1 MDSNRELLARL
12 AATPR
17 TLAHLVVE
25 ADDALLDR
33 VEQDSWSART
43 VLAHFR
49 DEEYLG
55 MRPAMERMLSER
67 EPDLVFLSGDE
78 WEPRRNRTRDR
89 KEVIL
94 GDFALQRQASLNI
107 LNGLRPEDWE
117 RRGRTAGRDLSL
129 HQLVA
134 TWARH
139 DAEHVAELERLVGE
153 TAAKAIA
160 RRARID

>member
-1 MDSNRELLARL
+1 MDSPRDLLARL

-25 ADDALLDR
+25 ADNPLLDLA
-33 VEQDSWSART
+33 VPGSWSART

-49 DEEYLG
+49 DEEYLA
-55 MRPAMERMLSER
+55 MRPAMERMLAER
-67 EPDLVFLSGDE
+67 EPELVFLSGDD
-78 WEPRRNRTRDR
+78 WEPGRNRSRDR
-89 KEVIL
+89 KDVIL

-107 LNGLRPEDWE
+107 LNGLRPDGWE
-117 RRGRTAGRDLSL
+117 RRGRTASREFTL

-134 TWARH
+134 TWAKH

-153 TAAKAIA
+153 TAQEAIA
-160 RRARID
+160 RRARSG

>member
-1 MDSNRELLARL
+1 MDSPRDLLARL

-25 ADDALLDR
+25 ADDGLLDR
-33 VEQDSWSART
+33 AAPGSWSART

-49 DEEYLG
+49 DEEVLC
-55 MRPAMERMLSER
+55 MRPAVARMLA
-67 EPDLVFLSGDE
+67 EPSPGLFFLSGDD
-78 WEPRRNRTRDR
+78 WEPSRNRTRDR
-89 KEVIL
+89 KDVIL

-107 LNGLRPEDWE
+107 LGGLRQEDWE
-117 RRGRTAGRDLSL
+117 RRGRTGDREFSL

-139 DAEHVAELERLVGE
+139 DAEHVAELERLIGE
-153 TAAKAIA
+153 TAEDAIA
-160 RRARID
+160 RRARRE